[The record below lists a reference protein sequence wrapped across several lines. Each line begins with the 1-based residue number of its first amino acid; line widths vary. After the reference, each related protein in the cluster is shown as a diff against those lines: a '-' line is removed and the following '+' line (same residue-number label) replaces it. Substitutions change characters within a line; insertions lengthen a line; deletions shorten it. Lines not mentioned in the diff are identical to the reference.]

1 MPSPSAIPTSP
12 NALLGLQLIEEE
24 LYSICRNDTV
34 KREDVF
40 KLCNRLGVD
49 GKDEQV
55 AELTDCILGGTCLF
69 MAIIIQ

>member
-55 AELTDCILGGTCLF
+55 D
-69 MAIIIQ
+69 

>member
-1 MPSPSAIPTSP
+1 MPTPSVIPTSP
-12 NALLGLQLIEEE
+12 NALLGLELIEEE

-34 KREDVF
+34 EREDIL

-55 AELTDCILGGTCLF
+55 TE
-69 MAIIIQ
+69 QQ